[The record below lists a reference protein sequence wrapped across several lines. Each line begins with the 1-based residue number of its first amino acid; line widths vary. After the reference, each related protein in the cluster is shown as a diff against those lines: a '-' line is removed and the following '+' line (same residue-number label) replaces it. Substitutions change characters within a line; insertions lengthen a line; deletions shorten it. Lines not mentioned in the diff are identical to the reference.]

1 MRWKTYEEQLHEE
14 ARQSRGMSAE
24 ERLRALFSMI
34 GFVARL
40 SADTGTWGSKL
51 AVHEA
56 DEEEARRRLRD
67 WTRRDRA

>member
-1 MRWKTYEEQLHEE
+1 MRWKTYEEQLREE
-14 ARQSRGMSAE
+14 ARDTRSMTAE

-40 SADTGTWGSKL
+40 SADTGTWEAKL

-56 DEEEARRRLRD
+56 DEAEGRRRLRD
-67 WTRRDRA
+67 WIRRSRG